1 MQLAEASRSVLRV
14 GDGRGFVVAGDGA
27 TYVVTAS
34 HCLPHLPQCGS
45 YLTDKQ
51 TYQALLGPPGAETTP
66 VWADC
71 VFVDPVSDIAIL
83 GCPDRVLRYVDD
95 PAVFDQWQA
104 YQDLVDKTVS
114 VSIRPV
120 EPPEPAWLFG
130 ADAKHWFRCYVRG
143 RQSLWIVEAAEPIC
157 EAMSRSPIL
166 GADGKAIGICIGTGS
181 DNLGNRRP
189 NPGLVASIPGWLV
202 DELVMPIGAGPDP
215 VRCC

>member
-66 VWADC
+66 VRADC
-71 VFVDPVSDIAIL
+71 
-83 GCPDRVLRYVDD
+83 
-95 PAVFDQWQA
+95 
-104 YQDLVDKTVS
+104 
-114 VSIRPV
+114 
-120 EPPEPAWLFG
+120 
-130 ADAKHWFRCYVRG
+130 VRG
-143 RQSLWIVEAAEPIC
+143 RQSLWIVEASEPIC
-157 EAMSRSPIL
+157 EAMSGSPIL